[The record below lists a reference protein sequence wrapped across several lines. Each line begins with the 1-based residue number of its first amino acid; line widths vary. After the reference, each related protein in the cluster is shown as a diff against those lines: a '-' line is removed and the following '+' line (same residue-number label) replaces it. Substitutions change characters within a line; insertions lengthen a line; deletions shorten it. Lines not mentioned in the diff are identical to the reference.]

1 MFNFSAV
8 APRSRVRHQEFLI
21 EQQTRGVQGF
31 EITFHD
37 CLDKNTTADYY
48 LKMLNAHVIPAF
60 GESGIQAIGRY
71 EVETFLV
78 ERAKM
83 FAAGARSYL
92 IHF

>member
-1 MFNFSAV
+1 
-8 APRSRVRHQEFLI
+8 
-21 EQQTRGVQGF
+21 
-31 EITFHD
+31 
-37 CLDKNTTADYY
+37 
-48 LKMLNAHVIPAF
+48 MLNAHVIPAF